1 MKNALFFSGGS
12 ENEIN
17 KLNILSNN
25 VNIQKD
31 NIAFN
36 ENIQKN
42 NEDNLKIENKDNGQK
57 GILISNEK
65 EENKKIQGEYFD
77 DINININTNNN
88 EIKLEDKSINKENI
102 NKISQVN
109 NKNMDNNQ
117 HTKNIKETKNQ
128 NTSKNYFSKK
138 VLYKR
143 NKTSREYKKNIESKE
158 NDTKVNGEEEKKEEE
173 KIKNDID
180 TVKFELPVNLEL
192 KDEIKDVNLMQYLNY
207 IEDNINSLLMINYT
221 INLSSVINNNQQ
233 NQRNNM
239 VDSNT
244 ISNKIEAENAINNE
258 NGILPNNQEINSLLG
273 IGPQPPITC
282 NDINAPIL
290 SDDFDIMQKS
300 TVNKN
305 ALVVDKKNEN
315 YKDSYPM
322 SREELMKA
330 NMNSN
335 KK

>member
-1 MKNALFFSGGS
+1 MNNNDFQKLKKENEKDDSLIINEDLFEQKDLESDDDQIILNEQRDEECSFFSGGS
-12 ENEIN
+12 ENELK
-17 KLNILSNN
+17 KLNVLSNN

-65 EENKKIQGEYFD
+65 EENKNIQGEYFD

-88 EIKLEDKSINKENI
+88 EIKLEDKPINKENI

-143 NKTSREYKKNIESKE
+143 NKTSR
-158 NDTKVNGEEEKKEEE
+158 
-173 KIKNDID
+173 
-180 TVKFELPVNLEL
+180 
-192 KDEIKDVNLMQYLNY
+192 
-207 IEDNINSLLMINYT
+207 
-221 INLSSVINNNQQ
+221 
-233 NQRNNM
+233 
-239 VDSNT
+239 
-244 ISNKIEAENAINNE
+244 
-258 NGILPNNQEINSLLG
+258 
-273 IGPQPPITC
+273 
-282 NDINAPIL
+282 
-290 SDDFDIMQKS
+290 
-300 TVNKN
+300 
-305 ALVVDKKNEN
+305 
-315 YKDSYPM
+315 
-322 SREELMKA
+322 
-330 NMNSN
+330 
-335 KK
+335 